1 MSARLFPFWWL
12 VAPELVTVFTVYS
25 HVIDGEF
32 SEGESLI
39 GGAQTI
45 DGLVLY
51 AYVVDQD
58 LENDGYDDMGLWI
71 NGLDTSITGAYMDRN
86 GDYTGLG
93 DGIAAGSRL
102 DFGWAFDFFEQGGEA
117 PHTSYNVKANEDG
130 TYKKTVKVVVLH
142 RQAT

>member
-25 HVIDGEF
+25 HVIDGSF
-32 SEGESLI
+32 NSGDSLI

-45 DGLVLY
+45 DGIVLF

-58 LENDGYDDMGLWI
+58 LEDDDYLDMALFLDGI
-71 NGLDTSITGAYMDRN
+71 DTSTGGIYMDRN
-86 GDYTGLG
+86 GDFIGTG
-93 DGIAAGSRL
+93 DAVTAGL
-102 DFGWAFDFFEQGGEA
+102 VVEAGWGEPFFAGGGEI
-117 PHTSYNVKANEDG
+117 PQTSYNVKAKETG